1 MKRTK
6 IISLIFGDSYEY
18 LRIDNAWCRVDK
30 KNKN

>member
-6 IISLIFGDSYEY
+6 ILILGFGDSYEY
-18 LRIDNAWCRVDK
+18 LRIDNAWGRVDK